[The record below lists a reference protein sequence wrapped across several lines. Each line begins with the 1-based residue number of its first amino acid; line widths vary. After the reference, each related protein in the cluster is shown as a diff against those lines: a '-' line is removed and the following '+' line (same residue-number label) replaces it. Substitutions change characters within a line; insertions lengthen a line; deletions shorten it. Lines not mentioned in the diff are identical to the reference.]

1 MSATV
6 PVYVTV
12 LKTHTEVT
20 RISAITKGDAVDEA
34 RALPG
39 VVAVIDATYE
49 EPGEYRVETGPVV
62 ITARR
67 AERLDDERLNH

>member
-12 LKTHTEVT
+12 LKTHREVIK
-20 RISAITKGDAVDEA
+20 ISAITTDDAVDEA

-39 VVAVIDATYE
+39 VIDVVDASYDEPE
-49 EPGEYRVETGPVV
+49 ER
-62 ITARR
+62 
-67 AERLDDERLNH
+67 